1 MHDLEEELGY
11 VLAIQYQAMNPQY
24 CYSKKRKSSMMFYKF

>member
-11 VLAIQYQAMNPQY
+11 VLAIQYQAMNPQD
-24 CYSKKRKSSMMFYKF
+24 CYSKKGNLA